1 MHPYVAIGLLIVFLL
16 LSVQSYLA
24 SYALGEFRLSFWKFG
39 PTELR
44 LLLMVGNLAL
54 LRWPVVLEHRYWLF
68 DVGGSIGVLGMAI
81 MLLAVTVRNT
91 YRLYQEER
99 LQ

>member
-1 MHPYVAIGLLIVFLL
+1 
-16 LSVQSYLA
+16 
-24 SYALGEFRLSFWKFG
+24 
-39 PTELR
+39 
-44 LLLMVGNLAL
+44 MVGNLAL
-54 LRWPVVLEHRYWLF
+54 LRWPVVLEHRYRLF
-68 DVGGSIGVLGMAI
+68 DVGGSIGVLGMAG